1 MMVSLSLAPAGHLQG
16 HFEAFLP
23 FRRCQTQSLINT
35 RGVEPNIL
43 MDSQDREAG
52 ISFVLCVCSC
62 LCVCKRERASQ
73 KNKRENVHNMYCFS
87 VCVR

>member
-52 ISFVLCVCSC
+52 ISFVLCVCVRV
-62 LCVCKRERASQ
+62 CVCKRERESDP
-73 KNKRENVHNMYCFS
+73 KEEERECA
-87 VCVR
+87 